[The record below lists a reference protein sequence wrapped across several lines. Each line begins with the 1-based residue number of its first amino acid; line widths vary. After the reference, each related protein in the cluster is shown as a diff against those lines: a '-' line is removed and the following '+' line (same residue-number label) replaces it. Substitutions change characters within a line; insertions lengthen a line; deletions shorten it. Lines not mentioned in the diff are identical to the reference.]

1 MVADP
6 AKASAHCGL
15 RSSSSSLAMFVAMR
29 AWGFGCPLLCSSDAH
44 DGNSHDAQKRA
55 EHGTEYE
62 YGGEHQQES

>member
-1 MVADP
+1 MSASGRHP
-6 AKASAHCGL
+6 ATCRTVRAMSA
-15 RSSSSSLAMFVAMR
+15 LAKLAAMR
-29 AWGFGCPLLCSSDAH
+29 AGASAALCLCSSDAH

>member
-1 MVADP
+1 MVLDP
-6 AKASAHCGL
+6 PYIHDT
-15 RSSSSSLAMFVAMR
+15 RSSSSGSLAMSAAM
-29 AWGFGCPLLCSSDAH
+29 AQGASAALCLCSSDAH